1 MQHMVQTQQQHQ
13 EPPQQYRIGD
23 PSNMRGRR
31 VFQEVDLNLICVG
44 FYSFQYKLGY
54 LCVFPCAPRFKLRG
68 GRVLFIAR
76 GAHWGPAKYEGVTRV
91 AGSWVFVYFSVYPL
105 FSITGWPCPVH
116 CPRRKLGT
124 RRIQGGNACCWVLG
138 LCVFFSLVAVC
149 PL

>member
-23 PSNMRGRR
+23 LSNMRGRR

-76 GAHWGPAKYEGVTRV
+76 GANWGPANYKG
-91 AGSWVFVYFSVYPL
+91 AS
-105 FSITGWPCPVH
+105 
-116 CPRRKLGT
+116 
-124 RRIQGGNACCWVLG
+124 RRISCSRQFLDLSRCSLDLWCSVLCISLPPPRG
-138 LCVFFSLVAVC
+138 LLLSEVIFWSLQS
-149 PL
+149 